1 VLSLSRDLLNVV
13 ANRLRWRALQ
23 LQQMLQ
29 LFSQQLQLFWIAL
42 AGEELDEFAN
52 PSLVFKG
59 AGHVGEIDTTCL
71 REGESEDR
79 FSQPC
84 LSVNR
89 LHQSA
94 APLHAHFKAVR
105 K

>member
-1 VLSLSRDLLNVV
+1 
-13 ANRLRWRALQ
+13 
-23 LQQMLQ
+23 
-29 LFSQQLQLFWIAL
+29 
-42 AGEELDEFAN
+42 
-52 PSLVFKG
+52 VFKG

-94 APLHAHFKAVR
+94 APLHADFKAVR